1 MALPKFYTVE
11 QVAAL
16 THAPE
21 KSVLYWIYSGKL
33 ESVRAGRR
41 RLVTVSIGSSHPRYS
56 ATIRASLSTAPSAR
70 TSKRVAPYANPSTAR
85 RVRVARSP
93 SGVIPG
99 P

>member
-33 ESVRAGRR
+33 GSVRAGRR
-41 RLVTVSIGSSHPRYS
+41 RLVTEQ
-56 ATIRASLSTAPSAR
+56 ALRAYLGLDEDDDDASAR
-70 TSKRVAPYANPSTAR
+70 
-85 RVRVARSP
+85 
-93 SGVIPG
+93 
-99 P
+99 